1 MDVYLIHPG
10 RINGFRRV
18 FQCNEWNYVLSFF
31 LLTATAYS
39 DTVVPREKRSF
50 GTKVLHSHP
59 VGELLK
65 CLTVEGDGYSCISVE
80 GELHTVLN
88 LWFSAFFHWCV
99 RVVFIPAI
107 RRFEKLLDK
116 SSLFLLWFLCRHV
129 VSCDLYLTK
138 RKESF
143 LMLTRLLRVF
153 TGSWGAG
160 VTYGN

>member
-1 MDVYLIHPG
+1 MDVHLIHTG

-18 FQCNEWNYVLSFF
+18 FQCNELTYVSSFF
-31 LLTATAYS
+31 LLTARAYS
-39 DTVVPREKRSF
+39 EPAEPCKKRSF
-50 GTKVLHSHP
+50 GTKVLHCHP

-65 CLTVEGDGYSCISVE
+65 CLTVESDGHSCISIE

-88 LWFSAFFHWCV
+88 LWFSTFFHRCV
-99 RVVFIPAI
+99 RVIFIPAI
-107 RRFEKLLDK
+107 RRFEKLLENG
-116 SSLFLLWFLCRHV
+116 SLLLLWFWCRHV
-129 VSCDLYLTK
+129 VLCNLHLTK